1 MHHDQLDGEFIENIE
16 IDSAKIINNRK
27 FLRRYFTGCRFNP
40 KKVDLSHLIDLR
52 EIIIGGCDLEE
63 IIAWPPKIE
72 KINIYKSPNLK
83 RIPEDPSQY
92 RFLKEFV
99 VRGLHIENMDIDF
112 SQSEHVDLIFIPR
125 GFNRET
131 IDFSKIPRI
140 NHINSLSF
148 YECKFPQKSVD
159 FSIFENCTKLSLN
172 HCDLEHITGWPPK
185 LKTLRLA
192 SCPKLLTIPTN
203 GSNYQYL
210 EEVTFYKIN
219 LIDWNINFSS
229 SFYLRKIIL
238 ENLLAYNPNQIS
250 ANKISADGK
259 TTEKPPFKIPSNW
272 AYCINLEDLEIYD
285 MEDME
290 ELPIELTYKPRI
302 YIQIIRC
309 PKIPDLTYLPL
320 PFWDCVDI
328 SINRKKRI
336 EAIYEKYKDRYETC
350 KKNFWKHERE
360 WTRERVEYLKYVES
374 WIPKMPEKWRECFR
388 EIVQLERPKV
398 KTKKGYDIY
407 L

>member
-1 MHHDQLDGEFIENIE
+1 M
-16 IDSAKIINNRK
+16 R
-27 FLRRYFTGCRFNP
+27 
-40 KKVDLSHLIDLR
+40 
-52 EIIIGGCDLEE
+52 
-63 IIAWPPKIE
+63 
-72 KINIYKSPNLK
+72 IYS
-83 RIPEDPSQY
+83 D
-92 RFLKEFV
+92 
-99 VRGLHIENMDIDF
+99 
-112 SQSEHVDLIFIPR
+112 
-125 GFNRET
+125 
-131 IDFSKIPRI
+131 
-140 NHINSLSF
+140 
-148 YECKFPQKSVD
+148 
-159 FSIFENCTKLSLN
+159 
-172 HCDLEHITGWPPK
+172 
-185 LKTLRLA
+185 
-192 SCPKLLTIPTN
+192 

-229 SFYLRKIIL
+229 SFYLRKITL
-238 ENLLAYNPNQIS
+238 TKLLAYNPNQIS
-250 ANKISADGK
+250 TDGN
-259 TTEKPPFKIPSNW
+259 TDEKPAFKIPSNW
-272 AYCINLEDLEIYD
+272 AYCIRLEDFDISE
-285 MEDME
+285 MEDLE